1 MNTEQIIIALSICGS
16 LVVVDAIFL
25 GIILFTRRK
34 VTKASTWLSTLGT
47 VTESR
52 IQMRSN
58 SEGGRTSYP
67 LVRYTYQVME
77 RSYQSQKV
85 VPGMDV
91 GGSGAQKVVAR
102 YPVGAQVMVYYNPED
117 PSEALLERGMP
128 GHIKWLWIILAILN
142 VFLCGLGA
150 ALFFIL

>member
-1 MNTEQIIIALSICGS
+1 MNTEKIIVLLSICGS
-16 LVVVDAIFL
+16 LVIFDAIFL

-34 VTKASTWLSTLGT
+34 VSKASTWPSTLGT

-58 SEGGRTSYP
+58 SDGGRTSYP
-67 LVRYTYQVME
+67 LVRYAYQIVGRAYE
-77 RSYQSQKV
+77 SQKV
-85 VPGMDV
+85 MPGMDV
-91 GGSGAQKVVAR
+91 GGSGAHRVVAR
-102 YPVGAQVMVYYNPED
+102 YPVGAQVMVYYNPEN

-128 GHIKWLWIILAILN
+128 GHIKWFWIILAILN

-150 ALFFIL
+150 VLFFAL

>member
-34 VTKASTWLSTLGT
+34 VTKASTWPSTLGT